1 MRVWIMFVTVLLFG
15 IGDGAYISNMMYQ
28 QKLAEEKARLDSW
41 WKNEII
47 SQGFARY
54 NGKNSEWEFLT
65 PYEVSMFATLQES
78 GVALED
84 MARLNSTLKHLKRP

>member
-1 MRVWIMFVTVLLFG
+1 MRVWIILIAVLLFG
-15 IGDGAYISNMMYQ
+15 IGDGAYISNMMHE

-54 NGKNSEWEFLT
+54 NGRTSEWEFLT
-65 PYEVSMFATLQES
+65 PYEVSMFATIQNR

-84 MARLNSTLKHLKRP
+84 MARVNLSLKNLKRL